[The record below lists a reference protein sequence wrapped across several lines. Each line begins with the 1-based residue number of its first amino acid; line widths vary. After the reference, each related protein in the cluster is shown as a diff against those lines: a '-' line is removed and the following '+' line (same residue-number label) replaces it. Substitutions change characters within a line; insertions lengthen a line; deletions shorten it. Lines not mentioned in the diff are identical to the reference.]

1 MCAFDIALEGFSR
14 VRRCSQEGRLA
25 MTLDAADLYTGLD
38 QVRTDP
44 SPSSSSRSLPG
55 QASPSSSSSSS
66 VSLSVSVSSQSKGEF
81 KDGNATRDVGKEK
94 DKGREKDKGKEK
106 SGTGSGGG
114 SAWVSSDAIRS
125 GKEKV
130 DNFIQATYMPEEGTG
145 TLFLYSVWGKVV

>member
-38 QVRTDP
+38 QVRTVP
-44 SPSSSSRSLPG
+44 SPSSSSKSLPG
-55 QASPSSSSSSS
+55 QASPSSSSSS
-66 VSLSVSVSSQSKGEF
+66 VTVSSQSKGEF
-81 KDGNATRDVGKEK
+81 KDGSANKEVGKEK
-94 DKGREKDKGKEK
+94 DKGREKDKGKDK
-106 SGTGSGGG
+106 SGIGSGGG

-130 DNFIQATYMPEEGTG
+130 DNFIQATYMPEEGKG
-145 TLFLYSVWGKVV
+145 ALFFYSV

>member
-44 SPSSSSRSLPG
+44 SPSSSSRSLSG
-55 QASPSSSSSSS
+55 QASPSSSSS
-66 VSLSVSVSSQSKGEF
+66 SVSVSSQSKGEF
-81 KDGNATRDVGKEK
+81 KDGSATKDVGKEK

>member
-44 SPSSSSRSLPG
+44 SPSSSSRSLSG
-55 QASPSSSSSSS
+55 QASPSSSSS
-66 VSLSVSVSSQSKGEF
+66 SVSVSSQSKGEF
-81 KDGNATRDVGKEK
+81 KDGSATKDVGKEK

-145 TLFLYSVWGKVV
+145 TFFLYSVWGKVV